1 MSTDNHPD
9 HVDEIGD
16 LDDLIAELR
25 DSGADPDAC
34 EIALWQE
41 GVTNRISDVARVL
54 FDKAGDTNPEP
65 CPTVLLRALA
75 GSMSMAL
82 FEAVDAQAIKN
93 TTAGRVDV
101 HMGILG
107 QFLRMYIAV
116 ADNTVAREN
125 PSHGT
130 ATRH

>member
-1 MSTDNHPD
+1 MATSD
-9 HVDEIGD
+9 
-16 LDDLIAELR
+16 DDLNQDPVSLEKLVACLR
-25 DSGADPDAC
+25 DNTVDPDAC

-93 TTAGRVDV
+93 TAAGRVDV

-107 QFLRMYIAV
+107 QFLRMYIAA
-116 ADNTVAREN
+116 ADNAVAPTN